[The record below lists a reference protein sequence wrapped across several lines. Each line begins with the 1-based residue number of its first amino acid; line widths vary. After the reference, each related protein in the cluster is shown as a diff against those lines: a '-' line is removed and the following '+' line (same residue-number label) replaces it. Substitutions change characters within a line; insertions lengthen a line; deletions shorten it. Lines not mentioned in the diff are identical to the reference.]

1 MAETP
6 AVMPQLHLAVQS
18 GSTRILKEMN
28 RRYTREDYLGLVDR
42 IRNRMPDIAL
52 STDIIVG
59 FPGETEEDFEQTL
72 SLAETVRYAQAYT
85 FIYSKRAGTPA
96 AEIDDPTPH
105 EVILERFNRLVKVI
119 ETTAHE
125 YNQGELHTVVPAL
138 IEGTSKKND
147 AVLLGKSPKN
157 QTVHA
162 PIPEGYSI
170 DQLVGKIVDV
180 HVDVA
185 KTWYLSGSV
194 VRAALMVSP
203 GAGLSAVAIVG
214 PTAVGKSDVADRLA
228 ARLSS
233 EVLSCDAMQIY
244 RGMDIGTAKMA
255 PDECTA
261 PLRLVD
267 IVEPGVAYS
276 AALYQADAR
285 AHVERLLGSGCLPV
299 FCGGTGLYLKA
310 ALDEMDFP
318 SGELE
323 DDRRAGYQ
331 ELAERIGEEELHAL
345 LAERDP
351 ESAAVIHPHNVRRVI
366 RALEMHDDGISYA
379 QQKSQFSVP
388 REHYHALW
396 FGLTRN
402 REVLYER
409 INLRVDLMFEQGL
422 VDEVRGLMDQ
432 GLGDALTSM
441 QAIGYK
447 EIIDAF
453 NGVISMDEARELIKM
468 RSRRYAKRQL
478 SWFKRDDRIV
488 WFDMDEFTIDE
499 VVEDILHRIE
509 AA

>member
-1 MAETP
+1 M
-6 AVMPQLHLAVQS
+6 
-18 GSTRILKEMN
+18 I
-28 RRYTREDYLGLVDR
+28 
-42 IRNRMPDIAL
+42 
-52 STDIIVG
+52 
-59 FPGETEEDFEQTL
+59 
-72 SLAETVRYAQAYT
+72 
-85 FIYSKRAGTPA
+85 
-96 AEIDDPTPH
+96 
-105 EVILERFNRLVKVI
+105 
-119 ETTAHE
+119 
-125 YNQGELHTVVPAL
+125 
-138 IEGTSKKND
+138 
-147 AVLLGKSPKN
+147 
-157 QTVHA
+157 
-162 PIPEGYSI
+162 
-170 DQLVGKIVDV
+170 
-180 HVDVA
+180 
-185 KTWYLSGSV
+185 
-194 VRAALMVSP
+194 SP
-203 GAGLSAVAIVG
+203 GASLSAIAIVG

-233 EVLSCDAMQIY
+233 EVLSCDAIQIY
-244 RGMDIGTAKMA
+244 RGMDIGTAKMM
-255 PDECTA
+255 PEECSA

-267 IVEPGVAYS
+267 IVDPGVAYS
-276 AALYQADAR
+276 AALYQSDAR
-285 AHVERLLGSGCLPV
+285 AHIDRLLGEKRLPV

-323 DDRRAGYQ
+323 DERRAGYQ
-331 ELAERIGEEELHAL
+331 ELAVRIGEEALHAL

-366 RALEMHDDGISYA
+366 RALEMHDDGVSYA
-379 QQKSQFSVP
+379 QQKSKFSIP
-388 REHYHALW
+388 RERYHALW
-396 FGLTRN
+396 FGLTRS

-447 EIIDAF
+447 EIIDVF
-453 NGVISMDEARELIKM
+453 RGVISMDEARELIKM

-499 VVEDILHRIE
+499 VVDEICRRIE

>member
-1 MAETP
+1 
-6 AVMPQLHLAVQS
+6 
-18 GSTRILKEMN
+18 
-28 RRYTREDYLGLVDR
+28 
-42 IRNRMPDIAL
+42 
-52 STDIIVG
+52 
-59 FPGETEEDFEQTL
+59 
-72 SLAETVRYAQAYT
+72 
-85 FIYSKRAGTPA
+85 
-96 AEIDDPTPH
+96 
-105 EVILERFNRLVKVI
+105 
-119 ETTAHE
+119 
-125 YNQGELHTVVPAL
+125 
-138 IEGTSKKND
+138 
-147 AVLLGKSPKN
+147 
-157 QTVHA
+157 
-162 PIPEGYSI
+162 
-170 DQLVGKIVDV
+170 
-180 HVDVA
+180 
-185 KTWYLSGSV
+185 
-194 VRAALMVSP
+194 MVSP

-244 RGMDIGTAKMA
+244 RGMDIGTAKMT

-285 AHVERLLGSGCLPV
+285 VHVERLLGEGRLPV

-331 ELAERIGEEELHAL
+331 ELAERIGEEALHAL

-366 RALEMHDDGISYA
+366 RALEMHDDGVSYA

-388 REHYHALW
+388 REHHHALW

-453 NGVISMDEARELIKM
+453 NGVTSMDEARELIKM

-488 WFDMDEFTIDE
+488 WFDMDECTIDE
-499 VVEDILHRIE
+499 VVEDIVHRIE

>member
-1 MAETP
+1 M
-6 AVMPQLHLAVQS
+6 
-18 GSTRILKEMN
+18 I
-28 RRYTREDYLGLVDR
+28 
-42 IRNRMPDIAL
+42 
-52 STDIIVG
+52 
-59 FPGETEEDFEQTL
+59 
-72 SLAETVRYAQAYT
+72 
-85 FIYSKRAGTPA
+85 
-96 AEIDDPTPH
+96 
-105 EVILERFNRLVKVI
+105 
-119 ETTAHE
+119 
-125 YNQGELHTVVPAL
+125 
-138 IEGTSKKND
+138 
-147 AVLLGKSPKN
+147 
-157 QTVHA
+157 
-162 PIPEGYSI
+162 
-170 DQLVGKIVDV
+170 
-180 HVDVA
+180 
-185 KTWYLSGSV
+185 
-194 VRAALMVSP
+194 SP
-203 GAGLSAVAIVG
+203 GSSLSAVAIVG

-244 RGMDIGTAKMA
+244 RGMDIGTAKMM
-255 PDECTA
+255 PEECSA

-267 IVEPGVAYS
+267 IVDPGVAYS
-276 AALYQADAR
+276 AALYQSDAR
-285 AHVERLLGSGCLPV
+285 AHIERLLGEQRLPV

-323 DDRRAGYQ
+323 DERRAGYQ
-331 ELAERIGEEELHAL
+331 ELAERIGEEALHAL

-366 RALEMHDDGISYA
+366 RALEMYDDGLSYA
-379 QQKSQFSVP
+379 QQKSKFSVP
-388 REHYHALW
+388 RERYHALW
-396 FGLTRN
+396 FGLTRS

-447 EIIDAF
+447 EIIDSLRGA
-453 NGVISMDEARELIKM
+453 ITMDEARELIKM

-478 SWFKRDDRIV
+478 SWFKRDHRIV

-499 VVEDILHRIE
+499 VVDDIYRRIE

>member
-1 MAETP
+1 M
-6 AVMPQLHLAVQS
+6 
-18 GSTRILKEMN
+18 I
-28 RRYTREDYLGLVDR
+28 
-42 IRNRMPDIAL
+42 
-52 STDIIVG
+52 
-59 FPGETEEDFEQTL
+59 
-72 SLAETVRYAQAYT
+72 
-85 FIYSKRAGTPA
+85 
-96 AEIDDPTPH
+96 
-105 EVILERFNRLVKVI
+105 
-119 ETTAHE
+119 
-125 YNQGELHTVVPAL
+125 
-138 IEGTSKKND
+138 
-147 AVLLGKSPKN
+147 
-157 QTVHA
+157 
-162 PIPEGYSI
+162 
-170 DQLVGKIVDV
+170 
-180 HVDVA
+180 
-185 KTWYLSGSV
+185 
-194 VRAALMVSP
+194 SP
-203 GAGLSAVAIVG
+203 GASLSAIAIVG

-233 EVLSCDAMQIY
+233 EVLSCDAIQIY
-244 RGMDIGTAKMA
+244 RGMDIGTAKMM
-255 PDECTA
+255 PEECSA

-267 IVEPGVAYS
+267 IVDPGVAYS
-276 AALYQADAR
+276 AALYQSDAR
-285 AHVERLLGSGCLPV
+285 AHIDRLLGEKRLPV

-323 DDRRAGYQ
+323 DERRAGYQ
-331 ELAERIGEEELHAL
+331 ELAVRIGEEAFHAL

-366 RALEMHDDGISYA
+366 RALEMHDDGVSYA
-379 QQKSQFSVP
+379 QQKSKFSIP
-388 REHYHALW
+388 RERYHALW
-396 FGLTRN
+396 FGLTRS

-447 EIIDAF
+447 EIIDVF
-453 NGVISMDEARELIKM
+453 RGVISMDEARELIKM

-499 VVEDILHRIE
+499 VVDEICRRIE

>member
-1 MAETP
+1 M
-6 AVMPQLHLAVQS
+6 
-18 GSTRILKEMN
+18 I
-28 RRYTREDYLGLVDR
+28 
-42 IRNRMPDIAL
+42 
-52 STDIIVG
+52 
-59 FPGETEEDFEQTL
+59 
-72 SLAETVRYAQAYT
+72 
-85 FIYSKRAGTPA
+85 
-96 AEIDDPTPH
+96 
-105 EVILERFNRLVKVI
+105 
-119 ETTAHE
+119 
-125 YNQGELHTVVPAL
+125 
-138 IEGTSKKND
+138 
-147 AVLLGKSPKN
+147 
-157 QTVHA
+157 
-162 PIPEGYSI
+162 
-170 DQLVGKIVDV
+170 
-180 HVDVA
+180 
-185 KTWYLSGSV
+185 
-194 VRAALMVSP
+194 SP

-255 PDECTA
+255 PEECTA

-267 IVEPGVAYS
+267 IVDPGVAYS

-285 AHVERLLGSGCLPV
+285 VHVERLLDEGRLPV

-331 ELAERIGEEELHAL
+331 ELAER
-345 LAERDP
+345 DP

-366 RALEMHDDGISYA
+366 RALEMHDDGVSYA

-396 FGLTRN
+396 FGLMRN
-402 REVLYER
+402 REALYER

-432 GLGDALTSM
+432 GLEDALTSM

-447 EIIDAF
+447 EIIDAL
-453 NGVISMDEARELIKM
+453 NGVISMDEALELIKM

>member
-1 MAETP
+1 
-6 AVMPQLHLAVQS
+6 
-18 GSTRILKEMN
+18 
-28 RRYTREDYLGLVDR
+28 
-42 IRNRMPDIAL
+42 
-52 STDIIVG
+52 
-59 FPGETEEDFEQTL
+59 
-72 SLAETVRYAQAYT
+72 
-85 FIYSKRAGTPA
+85 
-96 AEIDDPTPH
+96 
-105 EVILERFNRLVKVI
+105 
-119 ETTAHE
+119 
-125 YNQGELHTVVPAL
+125 
-138 IEGTSKKND
+138 
-147 AVLLGKSPKN
+147 
-157 QTVHA
+157 
-162 PIPEGYSI
+162 
-170 DQLVGKIVDV
+170 
-180 HVDVA
+180 
-185 KTWYLSGSV
+185 
-194 VRAALMVSP
+194 MVSS

-244 RGMDIGTAKMA
+244 RGMDIGTAKMT

-267 IVEPGVAYS
+267 IVDPGVAYS

-285 AHVERLLGSGCLPV
+285 AHVERLLGVGRLPV

-323 DDRRAGYQ
+323 DDRRMGYQ
-331 ELAERIGEEELHAL
+331 E

-453 NGVISMDEARELIKM
+453 NGVISMNEARELIKM

-509 AA
+509 AV

>member
-1 MAETP
+1 
-6 AVMPQLHLAVQS
+6 
-18 GSTRILKEMN
+18 
-28 RRYTREDYLGLVDR
+28 
-42 IRNRMPDIAL
+42 
-52 STDIIVG
+52 
-59 FPGETEEDFEQTL
+59 
-72 SLAETVRYAQAYT
+72 
-85 FIYSKRAGTPA
+85 
-96 AEIDDPTPH
+96 
-105 EVILERFNRLVKVI
+105 
-119 ETTAHE
+119 
-125 YNQGELHTVVPAL
+125 
-138 IEGTSKKND
+138 
-147 AVLLGKSPKN
+147 
-157 QTVHA
+157 
-162 PIPEGYSI
+162 
-170 DQLVGKIVDV
+170 
-180 HVDVA
+180 
-185 KTWYLSGSV
+185 
-194 VRAALMVSP
+194 MVSS
-203 GAGLSAVAIVG
+203 GTNLSAVAIVG

-228 ARLSS
+228 SRLSS

-244 RGMDIGTAKMA
+244 RGMDIVTAKMM
-255 PDECTA
+255 PEESLV

-267 IVEPGVAYS
+267 IVDPGVAYS
-276 AALYQADAR
+276 AALYQSDAR
-285 AHVERLLGSGCLPV
+285 AHIERLLGEQRLPV

-323 DDRRAGYQ
+323 DERRTGYQ
-331 ELAERIGEEELHAL
+331 ELAERIGEKAMHAL

-366 RALEMHDDGISYA
+366 RALEMHDDGVSYA
-379 QQKSQFSVP
+379 QQKSKFSVP
-388 REHYHALW
+388 HERYHALW
-396 FGLTRN
+396 FGLTRS

-447 EIIDAF
+447 EIIDALR
-453 NGVISMDEARELIKM
+453 GAITMDEARELIKM

-499 VVEDILHRIE
+499 VVDDIYRRIE

>member
-1 MAETP
+1 
-6 AVMPQLHLAVQS
+6 
-18 GSTRILKEMN
+18 
-28 RRYTREDYLGLVDR
+28 
-42 IRNRMPDIAL
+42 
-52 STDIIVG
+52 
-59 FPGETEEDFEQTL
+59 
-72 SLAETVRYAQAYT
+72 
-85 FIYSKRAGTPA
+85 
-96 AEIDDPTPH
+96 
-105 EVILERFNRLVKVI
+105 
-119 ETTAHE
+119 
-125 YNQGELHTVVPAL
+125 
-138 IEGTSKKND
+138 
-147 AVLLGKSPKN
+147 
-157 QTVHA
+157 
-162 PIPEGYSI
+162 
-170 DQLVGKIVDV
+170 
-180 HVDVA
+180 
-185 KTWYLSGSV
+185 
-194 VRAALMVSP
+194 MVSS

-261 PLRLVD
+261 PLRLV
-267 IVEPGVAYS
+267 E
-276 AALYQADAR
+276 ADAR

-323 DDRRAGYQ
+323 DDRRVGYQ

-402 REVLYER
+402 REVLYKR

-453 NGVISMDEARELIKM
+453 NGVMSMDEARELIKM

-478 SWFKRDDRIV
+478 SWFKRDDRIA

-509 AA
+509 AV